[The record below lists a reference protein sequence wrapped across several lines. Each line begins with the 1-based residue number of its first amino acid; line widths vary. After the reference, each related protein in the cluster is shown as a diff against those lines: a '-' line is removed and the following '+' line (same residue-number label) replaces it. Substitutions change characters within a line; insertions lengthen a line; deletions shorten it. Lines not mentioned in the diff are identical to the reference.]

1 MSNDTTWSPAQHIP
15 RIGPKQPNSN
25 LPNLKPTSISP
36 NITDDSLTTSH
47 TISFLPVSLC
57 CFYYRKSSIIMQDTN
72 QSLQDIGHDPNY
84 SGLDPFFYLD
94 FDAPADPAGSSD
106 LPTSS
111 AFQYDPNFISSFMAT
126 VPGHDSASFQ
136 DSLHTTPAD
145 NPANPSN
152 DPPLTSPDKRKRKTP
167 PKPTGQRAKRKTLTD
182 YTCPKC
188 SVKLS
193 SLRGLGDHMR
203 DVHKMKGFKCDNCET
218 RVTRYDNLESHKRT
232 CRSHTAAV
240 EGSTATTTGRPH
252 KKRGQRVNLLNIVLR
267 PEPIRPLPQPSSQS
281 NPEGTMLI
289 MPPLEE
295 AQQAKTTPPSHVHMS
310 QLSNQG
316 SNIAPG
322 PNKPSSDLE
331 LKVQGLRARIA
342 KALMELE
349 TAKLEAF
356 HFKQH
361 HPDLWETLGDVR
373 IH

>member
-1 MSNDTTWSPAQHIP
+1 MEGA
-15 RIGPKQPNSN
+15 
-25 LPNLKPTSISP
+25 
-36 NITDDSLTTSH
+36 
-47 TISFLPVSLC
+47 
-57 CFYYRKSSIIMQDTN
+57 N
-72 QSLQDIGHDPNY
+72 QSFQDIGHDSND
-84 SGLDPFFYLD
+84 LDPFFYLD

-106 LPTSS
+106 LPTGS
-111 AFQYDPNFISSFMAT
+111 AFQDGPNFINSFMAT

-152 DPPLTSPDKRKRKTP
+152 DTP
-167 PKPTGQRAKRKTLTD
+167 PTSSDRRKKKTSSKSTGQRAKRKTPTT

-188 SVKLS
+188 TDKLS

-218 RVTRYDNLESHKRT
+218 RVARYDNLESHKRT
-232 CRSHTAAV
+232 CRSHPTTV

-267 PEPIRPLPQPSSQS
+267 PEPIRPLPEPSSQS
-281 NPEGTMLI
+281 NSEGTMLI
-289 MPPLEE
+289 VPPSEE
-295 AQQAKTTPPSHVHMS
+295 AHQAKTIPPSHVHMS

-342 KALMELE
+342 KTLMEYE

-356 HFKQH
+356 HFRQH
-361 HPDLWETLGDVR
+361 HPDLWENLGDVR
-373 IH
+373 LH